1 MYGVDC
7 REHVSL
13 AQELIQVLLGLGVET
28 RIVIGIPRMSG
39 GSAGGGRTHDG
50 LVDAADAA
58 RAGIEAP
65 DIVAALR
72 ISVTPS
78 DESGTSNFLRR
89 ENRIEA
95 EQPVAAGSLE
105 IGIGRERLDFGAAD
119 EVVTG
124 VVSDLEILD
133 LAGLG
138 ALLLVLGIAVVE
150 SQVVVIR
157 SDRAEDV
164 VPDDL
169 DGDVGVVGVDQWE
182 RLSG

>member
-13 AQELIQVLLGLGVET
+13 AQELIQVLLGLGVEAERGT
-28 RIVIGIPRMSG
+28 GIPRMSG

-65 DIVAALR
+65 DIVASFR
-72 ISVTPS
+72 IGVTPS
-78 DESGTSNFLRR
+78 DEPGPANFLRSK
-89 ENRIEA
+89 NRIEA
-95 EQPVAAGSLE
+95 EQPVAASSLE
-105 IGIGRERLDFGAAD
+105 IGIGRERLDFGAAN

-124 VVSDLEILD
+124 VMTDLEILD
-133 LAGLG
+133 LAGLR

-150 SQVVVIR
+150 SQIVVIR

-164 VPDDL
+164 VPNDL
-169 DGDVGVVGVDQWE
+169 DRDV
-182 RLSG
+182 